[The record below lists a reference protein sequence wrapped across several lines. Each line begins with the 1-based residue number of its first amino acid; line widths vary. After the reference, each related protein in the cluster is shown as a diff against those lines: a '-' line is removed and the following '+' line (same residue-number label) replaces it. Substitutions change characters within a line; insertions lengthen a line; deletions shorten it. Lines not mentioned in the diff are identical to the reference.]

1 MSDGNLYD
9 LIQKYAAYSK
19 LANRKHPQRI
29 CTNDVT
35 RRVGQVKSIINQVL
49 QGLCHI
55 HSCGFVHRDIKPEN
69 ILLKGKICK
78 LADFGMSREIRH
90 NINNVEPLTEYV
102 STRWYREPVLLL
114 RSQQYGSPIDIFATG
129 CMLAELITLNPLF
142 PGKSELDQLYR
153 IFSVLG
159 SPHHG
164 GWTEGVELIKK
175 NIIMIFICRVI

>member
-102 STRWYREPVLLL
+102 STRWYRAPGYC
-114 RSQQYGSPIDIFATG
+114 SDCNDTGHKSIF
-129 CMLAELITLNPLF
+129 L
-142 PGKSELDQLYR
+142 
-153 IFSVLG
+153 
-159 SPHHG
+159 
-164 GWTEGVELIKK
+164 
-175 NIIMIFICRVI
+175 